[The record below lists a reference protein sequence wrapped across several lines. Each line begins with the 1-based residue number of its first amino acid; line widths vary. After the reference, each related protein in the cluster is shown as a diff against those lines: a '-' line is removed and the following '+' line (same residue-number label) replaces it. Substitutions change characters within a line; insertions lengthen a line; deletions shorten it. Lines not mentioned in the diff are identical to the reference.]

1 MPSNHVAWRQAARI
15 ASEIHIRRQ
24 LADYLFSP
32 AVRASGSAKE
42 SDFAAWHI
50 PQCNCVMRPA
60 QISLIARQKCY
71 VRCIQETNNM
81 ASNSDFLFT
90 RKRQEAKNATKL
102 NTFSMITKSQNT
114 HSLSEC
120 FARDTF
126 RLWQDMNTH
135 TLIFSYLHSD
145 GR

>member
-15 ASEIHIRRQ
+15 ASEVHTRRQ
-24 LADYLFSP
+24 LTGYLFSP
-32 AVRASGSAKE
+32 AVRGSGSAKE

-90 RKRQEAKNATKL
+90 RKRQEAKNATNL
-102 NTFSMITKSQNT
+102 NTFRMITKSQN
-114 HSLSEC
+114 HSSPHTQSERVFC
-120 FARDTF
+120 
-126 RLWQDMNTH
+126 
-135 TLIFSYLHSD
+135 TLYIQA
-145 GR
+145 